1 LISFAPQQRF
11 IQQGLLFDMASLEVV
26 ATLASIADGP
36 QSAKVKRY
44 SDLLSSIVSLSSP
57 PESQL
62 AADLVAYSDSLLSSS
77 LGIMHTRPLLTTI
90 IQSLNSL
97 SPDTKVTVGSHIVG
111 ALQSQSAS
119 FEEQDASV
127 REVLAT
133 GYEAQEDYSAAAKA
147 LQGIHLETTQR
158 QIADDEKVQM
168 WTRIV
173 RLYLEDDDTVSA
185 ETALNKIKNLP
196 SATQIFKQKP
206 DLKLY
211 YQLSQARILDSR
223 RKFLDASTEY
233 FNVSLSPTVAEE
245 DRLQALSAA
254 IKTAILAGA
263 GPARSRALGK
273 LYKDERS
280 VETEEYGILEKMF
293 LDRLLSP
300 AEVDAFASSL
310 QPHQLA
316 QTADGS
322 TVLTKAVNEHNL
334 LAASRLYENIS
345 TAALG
350 DILGLSDSKDGTAAE
365 KAEAYAAKMLQE
377 GRLKGVIDQIEG
389 VVIFEGQDGVKAGTA
404 GSELRTWDHGV
415 QGLVEDVEKCAAAI
429 SESFPVRCVLG
440 RR

>member
-1 LISFAPQQRF
+1 
-11 IQQGLLFDMASLEVV
+11 MASPEV
-26 ATLASIADGP
+26 AAALASVSAAP
-36 QSAKVKRY
+36 QSAKVKGY
-44 SDLLSSIVSLSSP
+44 NDLLSDMISSSSSP
-57 PESQL
+57 EPQL
-62 AADLVAYSDSLLSSS
+62 AADLVAYTDSLLSSP
-77 LGIMHTRPLLTTI
+77 LGIMHTRPLLTVI

-97 SPDTKVTVGSHIVG
+97 SPDTKVTVGSHIIE

-119 FEEQDASV
+119 FEEQVASI
-127 REVLAT
+127 REVVAT
-133 GYEAQEDYSAAAKA
+133 GYEAQEEYSAAAKA

-158 QIADDEKVQM
+158 QIADDAKVEM

-196 SATQIFKQKP
+196 STTEIFRRKP
-206 DLKLY
+206 DLRLY

-223 RKFLDASTEY
+223 RKFLDASAEY
-233 FNVSLSPTVAEE
+233 LNVSLSPTVAEE

-254 IKTAILAGA
+254 IKTAILAPA
-263 GPARSRALGK
+263 GPTRSRALGK

-280 VETEEYGILEKMF
+280 TETEEYGILEKMF

-350 DILGLSDSKDGTAAE
+350 TILGLSDSKDGTAAE
-365 KAEAYAAKMLQE
+365 KAEAYAAKMVQE
-377 GRLKGVIDQIEG
+377 GRLKGVIDQIDG
-389 VVIFEGQDGVKAGTA
+389 VVIFDGQDGVKAGTA

-415 QGLVEDVEKCAAAI
+415 QGLVEDVERCAAAI
-429 SESFPVRCVLG
+429 SESFPVCQVGKPCVIRRC
-440 RR
+440 

>member
-1 LISFAPQQRF
+1 
-11 IQQGLLFDMASLEVV
+11 MASPEVT
-26 ATLASIADGP
+26 AALTSISNGP
-36 QSAKVKRY
+36 QPAKVKGY
-44 SDLLSSIVSLSSP
+44 NDLLSRIISSP
-57 PESQL
+57 SSSESQL
-62 AADLVAYSDSLLSSS
+62 AADLVSYSDSLLSSS

-90 IQSLNSL
+90 IQSLISL
-97 SPDTKVTVGSHIVG
+97 SPDSKVTVGSHIVT

-119 FEEQDASV
+119 FEEQDASI
-127 REVLAT
+127 REILAT

-147 LQGIHLETTQR
+147 LQGINLETTQR
-158 QIADDEKVQM
+158 QIPDDAKVQM

-173 RLYLEDDDTVSA
+173 RLYLEEDDTVSA
-185 ETALNKIKNLP
+185 ESALNKIKNLP
-196 SATQIFKQKP
+196 SATDIFRQKP
-206 DLKLY
+206 NLKLY

-223 RKFLDASTEY
+223 RRFLDASAEY
-233 FNVSLSPTVAEE
+233 LNVSLSSTVADE

-254 IKTAILAGA
+254 IKTAILAPA
-263 GPARSRALGK
+263 GPTRSRALGK
-273 LYKDERS
+273 LYKDERCT
-280 VETEEYGILEKMF
+280 ETEEFGILEKMF
-293 LDRLLSP
+293 LNRLLSP

-350 DILGLSDSKDGTAAE
+350 AILGLSDSKDGTAAE
-365 KAEAYAAKMLQE
+365 KAEAYAAKMVQE

-389 VVIFEGQDGVKAGTA
+389 VVIFEGQDGVKAGAT
-404 GSELRTWDHGV
+404 GSELRVWDHGV

-429 SESFPVRCVLG
+429 SESFPVCQVMNSSSLSHY
-440 RR
+440 

>member
-1 LISFAPQQRF
+1 
-11 IQQGLLFDMASLEVV
+11 MASPEV
-26 ATLASIADGP
+26 TTSLQSISDGP
-36 QSAKVKRY
+36 QSAKIKGY
-44 SDLLSSIVSLSSP
+44 NDLLSRIVSSPSSS
-57 PESQL
+57 EAQL
-62 AADLVAYSDSLLSSS
+62 AADFVAYSDSLLSAALSV
-77 LGIMHTRPLLTTI
+77 MHTRPLLTTI
-90 IQSLNSL
+90 IQSLNGL
-97 SPDTKVTVGSHIVG
+97 SPETKVTVGSHIVQ

-119 FEEQDASV
+119 YEEQDASI

-133 GYEAQEDYSAAAKA
+133 AYEALEDYSAAARA

-158 QIADDEKVQM
+158 QIPDDAKVEM

-185 ETALNKIKNLP
+185 ETALNKIKNLL
-196 SATQIFKQKP
+196 SATDIFREKP
-206 DLKLY
+206 DLKLH

-223 RKFLDASTEY
+223 RKFLDASAEY
-233 FNVSLSPTVAEE
+233 LNVSLSSTVAED

-254 IKTAILAGA
+254 IKTAILAPA
-263 GPARSRALGK
+263 GPTRSRAVGK

-280 VETEEYGILEKMF
+280 IETEEFGILEKMF

-300 AEVDAFASSL
+300 AEVDTFAASL

-334 LAASRLYENIS
+334 LAASRLYKNIS

-350 DILGLSDSKDGTAAE
+350 AILGLSDSKDGSAAE
-365 KAEAYAAKMLQE
+365 KAEAYAAKMVQE
-377 GRLKGVIDQIEG
+377 GRLKGVIDQIDG
-389 VVIFEGQDGVKAGTA
+389 VVIFEAEDGVKAGTA

-429 SESFPVRCVLG
+429 TESFPVREVLKSFISG
-440 RR
+440 KY